1 MSLKD
6 LAPLNTKRARESAAR
21 LFLKFVEDEGV
32 TWEYLEVCM
41 QRENAALLLSAVVDK
56 FGMYLAFK
64 EGRKG
69 QLLARHSVMQ
79 YYRQAKNWLLD
90 KFPQHRAAI
99 EKTLLTKGQVLERY
113 CMKRESGVFVNKAP
127 ACTKKGLKQM
137 IEYLYSTANT
147 SGDYNDAALLCLLW
161 YLFGRASDLT
171 LLRKANLSV
180 GSGDIF
186 FVRFIRVKASE
197 EQGLSLCLNDDFVTC
212 PLLAIALALITQSSP
227 TAALLN
233 QLPEHQA
240 QSQTSLTPATP
251 LINLTDHPEDVP
263 DLQVPINRS
272 PEDKQT
278 DSAPGIHNYV
288 NRVLDRVAKKAGVA
302 ERLTSH
308 SFRRGGAQHANGAG
322 MCVQWIFD
330 RGAWNM
336 SAANKAFAYVFN
348 TPSEDHKVARVLSS
362 NDPEKAVPL
371 LSLDAFDSETQVKIR
386 SVASALFTA
395 SSGLE
400 MPQYNV
406 NERVLDTLMAYLL
419 KHYPQLKK
427 LGADGPA
434 VQRIE
439 ACTRDKGFSSN
450 DLLAWSSYLAG
461 DKSTNTIQAGAA
473 TQDTS
478 TVFTKHP
485 MYIHQAALIEQLIQA
500 NHKLD
505 MRLSIMEAKFYN
517 KQEDTPTTNEVSINT
532 ESKNHPP
539 SDVVPLGLPT

>member
-1 MSLKD
+1 
-6 LAPLNTKRARESAAR
+6 
-21 LFLKFVEDEGV
+21 
-32 TWEYLEVCM
+32 
-41 QRENAALLLSAVVDK
+41 
-56 FGMYLAFK
+56 
-64 EGRKG
+64 
-69 QLLARHSVMQ
+69 
-79 YYRQAKNWLLD
+79 
-90 KFPQHRAAI
+90 
-99 EKTLLTKGQVLERY
+99 
-113 CMKRESGVFVNKAP
+113 MKRESGAFVNKAP
-127 ACTKKGLKQM
+127 ACTKKALKQM
-137 IEYLYSTANT
+137 IEYLYSTAVT
-147 SGDYNDAALLCLLW
+147 SADYQDAALLCLLW

-186 FVRFIRVKASE
+186 FVRFIRVKTSE
-197 EQGLSLCLNDDFVTC
+197 EQGLSLCPDDDFVTC

-251 LINLTDHPEDVP
+251 LIDLIDHPEDVP
-263 DLQVPINRS
+263 DLQVPKNCS

-288 NRVLDRVAKKAGVA
+288 NRVLDRAAKKAGVA

-330 RGAWNM
+330 RGVRNM
-336 SAANKAFAYVFN
+336 TATNKAFAYVFN

-362 NDPEKAVPL
+362 HDPEKAVPL

-386 SVASALFTA
+386 SVVSALFTA
-395 SSGLE
+395 SSSLE
-400 MPQYNV
+400 MPQYNL
-406 NERVLDTLMAYLL
+406 NERLFDTLMAYLL
-419 KHYPQLKK
+419 KHYPQVKK

-439 ACTRDKGFSSN
+439 ACTSDKGFSSN

-461 DKSTNTIQAGAA
+461 DKSTNTIQEGAA

-478 TVFTKHP
+478 TDFTKHP
-485 MYIHQAALIEQLIQA
+485 MYLHQASLIE
-500 NHKLD
+500 
-505 MRLSIMEAKFYN
+505 
-517 KQEDTPTTNEVSINT
+517 
-532 ESKNHPP
+532 
-539 SDVVPLGLPT
+539 

>member
-1 MSLKD
+1 MSLKN
-6 LAPLNTKRARESAAR
+6 LAQVNTKRARESAAR
-21 LFLKFVEDEGV
+21 SFLKFIEDEGV

-41 QRENAALLLSAVVDK
+41 QRENAALLLAAVVDK

-69 QLLARHSVMQ
+69 QLLARYSVMQ
-79 YYRQAKNWLLD
+79 YYRQAKNWLLE

-147 SGDYNDAALLCLLW
+147 SGDYNDAALLV
-161 YLFGRASDLT
+161 Y
-171 LLRKANLSV
+171 
-180 GSGDIF
+180 SGDIF
-186 FVRFIRVKASE
+186 FVRFIRVKTSE
-197 EQGLSLCLNDDFVTC
+197 EQGLSLCLDDDFVTC
-212 PLLAIALALITQSSP
+212 PLLVIALALITQSSP
-227 TAALLN
+227 TAAMLN

-251 LINLTDHPEDVP
+251 LIILTDHPEDVP
-263 DLQVPINRS
+263 DLQVPKNRS

-336 SAANKAFAYVFN
+336 TAANKAFAYVFS

-362 NDPEKAVPL
+362 HDPEKAVLL

-386 SVASALFTA
+386 SVASAFFTA

-406 NERVLDTLMAYLL
+406 NERVLDT
-419 KHYPQLKK
+419 
-427 LGADGPA
+427 
-434 VQRIE
+434 
-439 ACTRDKGFSSN
+439 
-450 DLLAWSSYLAG
+450 
-461 DKSTNTIQAGAA
+461 
-473 TQDTS
+473 
-478 TVFTKHP
+478 
-485 MYIHQAALIEQLIQA
+485 
-500 NHKLD
+500 
-505 MRLSIMEAKFYN
+505 
-517 KQEDTPTTNEVSINT
+517 
-532 ESKNHPP
+532 
-539 SDVVPLGLPT
+539 